1 MIRDH
6 FRILVVDLSTGQG
19 RVEDV
24 DGLVEYGGGSGL
36 AALLFAKYG
45 LVDAPWDHPDQPLI
59 FAVGPLT
66 GLFPLMSKTVC
77 AFKSPYHDQYAESHA
92 GGRSAFSLKYA
103 GYDAL
108 VLVGRAPT
116 LSVLA
121 VGRRMLQL
129 RDAHWLAGMDAFKTG
144 KYIRKMFPSS
154 SGHRSIL
161 RIGPAGEH
169 LSAMACINVDSFRHF
184 GRLGSGSVMG
194 SKNIKGIMLMG
205 NGIFSAP
212 QGKEYPKLFKK
223 VHEMLTETSRMEK
236 YHDLGTAGNVAALNE
251 LKSLP
256 WRNLQQTTDP
266 AVEGI
271 SGETFAEETLL
282 RNQACSG
289 CPVGCIHIG
298 YVRERFQKDNRWL
311 YYQVSYDYE
320 LIFAVGS
327 MIGVTD
333 AFAALKIMDQVEK
346 AGLDVMSAG
355 VALAWA
361 TEALEKGIVSQ
372 EQTLQPLA
380 FGDGPGYQE
389 AVIKLGSPPN
399 EFYRTLAQGLPK
411 TVAAYGGEDFSCV
424 LGQEMAG
431 YATGEVY
438 FVAQGLGFRHAHL
451 DSGGYAWDQKH
462 QEQDAEGAVD
472 FLVSDE
478 RGRALLTSMVACLF
492 SRGVYSQELLAEAL
506 ASIGQRDMADN
517 LDSMAENIQHIRW
530 RTRFATGYD
539 PHQVKIPKR
548 FLSVETWKG
557 KIDAAYLDKL
567 KEAYA
572 SRIVEMGWPL
582 SRQD

>member
-6 FRILVVDLSTGQG
+6 FRVMVADLTTGKG
-19 RVEDV
+19 KVEDL
-24 DGLVEYGGGSGL
+24 DGLNDYCGGSGL
-36 AALLFAKYG
+36 AAMLFAKYG
-45 LVDAPWDHPDQPLI
+45 MTDQPWDHPDQPLI

-77 AFKSPYHDQYAESHA
+77 GFKSPYHDQYAESHA
-92 GGRSAFSLKYA
+92 GGRSAFTLKYA

-108 VLVGRAPT
+108 VIKGRAKT

-121 VGRRMLQL
+121 LGRRRLEV
-129 RDAHWLAGMDAFKTG
+129 RDAHWLKGMDAFKTG
-144 KYIRKMFPSS
+144 KYVRKMYPGH

-161 RIGPAGEH
+161 RIGPAGEN
-169 LSAMACINVDSFRHF
+169 LSGYACINVDSFRHF

-194 SKNIKGIMLMG
+194 SKNLKAIVLQG
-205 NGIFSAP
+205 NGIFKAP
-212 QGKEYPKLFKK
+212 ENKEYAKVFGR

-236 YHDLGTAGNVAALNE
+236 YHDLGTAGNVAPLNA

-266 AVEGI
+266 AVDGI
-271 SGETFAEETLL
+271 SGETFAEDTLL

-289 CPVGCIHIG
+289 CPVGCIHIA
-298 YVRERFQKDNRWL
+298 YVRERFQEDNRWL

-333 AFAALKIMDQVEK
+333 AFESLKIMDQVEK

-361 TEALEKGIVSQ
+361 TEALEKGLIS
-372 EQTLQPLA
+372 EKETLQPLS
-380 FGDGPGYQE
+380 FGDGAGYQQ
-389 AVIKLGSPPN
+389 AVIKLGAASN
-399 EFYRTLAQGLPK
+399 DFYRTLAKGLPA
-411 TVAAYGGEDFSCV
+411 TIAEYGGEDFACV

-438 FVAQGLGFRHAHL
+438 YVAQGLGFRHAHL

-462 QEQDAEGAVD
+462 EEQDTEGAVD

-478 RGRALLTSMVACLF
+478 KGRALLTSMVACLF
-492 SRGVYSQELLAEAL
+492 SRGVYTPDLLAEAL
-506 ASIGQRDMADN
+506 DCVGYSELAGN
-517 LDSMAENIQHIRW
+517 LDKVAENVQRIRW

-539 PHQVKIPKR
+539 PTAVKIPKR
-548 FLSVETWKG
+548 FLEVQTWKG
-557 KIDAAYLDKL
+557 GIDEIYLDDL
-567 KEAYA
+567 KETYA
-572 SRIVEMGWPL
+572 ERIIELGKPL
-582 SRQD
+582 SD